1 MCLLLDNFF
10 IVFFKQKTAYE
21 MRISDWSSDVCSS
34 DLVLRPAGRQRSA
47 RPPNISMFP
56 RQLPSVST
64 SPSAGAPGSSTTGS
78 SSIGFAAVSMQAFG
92 EQLGTPP
99 LASVSH
105 AYCEPSGQDDAPPGS
120 GAHDARSIGHCPLP
134 PCIPTQPA
142 VSPASSARS
151 EERRVGKEGVRPCIS
166 RG

>member
-1 MCLLLDNFF
+1 MAIAIFGCVDACGEPVASLTSLPLSLQQLEKF
-10 IVFFKQKTAYE
+10 
-21 MRISDWSSDVCSS
+21 
-34 DLVLRPAGRQRSA
+34 VLRPAGRQRSA

-99 LASVSH
+99 LASV
-105 AYCEPSGQDDAPPGS
+105 
-120 GAHDARSIGHCPLP
+120 
-134 PCIPTQPA
+134 
-142 VSPASSARS
+142 RS
-151 EERRVGKEGVRPCIS
+151 EEHTSELQSLMRIS
-166 RG
+166 YAVFCLKKKKTHR